1 MFPDAT
7 FCSAKRKTALRTFA
21 ILVFFQRKRL
31 KSTQTRQPRRY
42 TSLLFALGNVIQ
54 LLGEQLLTFA
64 FLFYFS
70 LALQL
75 LKQIHKVNEELKKY
89 SHVNKKAFE
98 QYSSFTKQ
106 RDSLNQRKEELDASD
121 AAIRELIQ
129 TLDQRK
135 DEAIERTF
143 KQVAKNFSE
152 VFLKLVPAGRGQL
165 IMQRKVDQVSFFF
178 YLLSR
183 CLFFL
188 VVEQVQLT
196 LEMDFLNGK

>member
-1 MFPDAT
+1 M
-7 FCSAKRKTALRTFA
+7 
-21 ILVFFQRKRL
+21 
-31 KSTQTRQPRRY
+31 
-42 TSLLFALGNVIQ
+42 LGV
-54 LLGEQLLTFA
+54 QLLTLA
-64 FLFYFS
+64 FFILFF

-152 VFLKLVPAGRGQL
+152 VFLKLVPAGRGKL
-165 IMQRKVDQVSFFF
+165 IMQRKMDQASIVCSIYYLVFFF
-178 YLLSR
+178 SSR
-183 CLFFL
+183 
-188 VVEQVQLT
+188 
-196 LEMDFLNGK
+196 

>member
-165 IMQRKVDQVSFFF
+165 IMQRKVDQVNFFF

-183 CLFFL
+183 CLFFSSR
-188 VVEQVQLT
+188 
-196 LEMDFLNGK
+196 